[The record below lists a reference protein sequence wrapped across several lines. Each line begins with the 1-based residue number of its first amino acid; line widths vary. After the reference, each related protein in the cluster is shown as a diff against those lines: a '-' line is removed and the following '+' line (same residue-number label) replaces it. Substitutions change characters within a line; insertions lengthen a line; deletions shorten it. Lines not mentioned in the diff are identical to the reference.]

1 MLDLAKILEIVIA
14 LAAGGVLTVLIRV
27 IVDRGRRTAEARK
40 IKVESDV
47 SLIDVAMR
55 MADKLQ
61 SSLQALEAK
70 TEILEKKNVILDQE
84 LLDIRISNL
93 NLSREIETLKK
104 QNSDFEITC
113 NVLIRENTNLR
124 VELDNCI
131 KKEI

>member
-70 TEILEKKNVILDQE
+70 TETLEKKNVILDQE

>member
-1 MLDLAKILEIVIA
+1 M
-14 LAAGGVLTVLIRV
+14 
-27 IVDRGRRTAEARK
+27 DRGRRTAEARK

-70 TEILEKKNVILDQE
+70 TETLEKKNVILDQE

>member
-47 SLIDVAMR
+47 SLVDVAMR

>member
-1 MLDLAKILEIVIA
+1 MLDMAKILEIVIA

-27 IVDRGRRTAEARK
+27 MVDKGHRTAEARK

-61 SSLQALEAK
+61 SSLQVLEAK
-70 TEILEKKNVILDQE
+70 TDILEKKNIILDQE
-84 LLDIRISNL
+84 LVDIRISNL

>member
-1 MLDLAKILEIVIA
+1 MLDMAKILEIVIA

-27 IVDRGRRTAEARK
+27 MVDKGHRTAEARK

-47 SLIDVAMR
+47 SLVDVAMR

-70 TEILEKKNVILDQE
+70 TETLEKKNVILDQE

>member
-1 MLDLAKILEIVIA
+1 MLDMAKILEIVIA

-61 SSLQALEAK
+61 SSLQTLEAK
-70 TEILEKKNVILDQE
+70 TETLEKKNVILDQE